1 MVNYISDDQYN
12 LPIADRQE
20 HLLSGRCVPILREL
34 LMFKNSGGCYVCKF
48 ETHSD
53 SI

>member
-20 HLLSGRCVPILREL
+20 HLFVRHERSY
-34 LMFKNSGGCYVCKF
+34 FKTIVDVQG
-48 ETHSD
+48 
-53 SI
+53 